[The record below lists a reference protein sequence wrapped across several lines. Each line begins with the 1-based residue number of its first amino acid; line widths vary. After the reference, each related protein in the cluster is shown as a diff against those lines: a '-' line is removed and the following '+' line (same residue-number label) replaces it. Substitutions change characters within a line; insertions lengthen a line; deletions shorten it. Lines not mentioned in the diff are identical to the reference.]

1 MESTSAIPALVAI
14 AALLAA
20 PAPASDFILA
30 ERGKPAEC
38 AIVVAGDA
46 GECVQYAAQ
55 ELRHF
60 VRETTGVE
68 LPIVAVATAVAT
80 EVEGQRSKVEGQ
92 AMGGPDAE
100 LPRKAIVLE
109 RLEGLESLDALE
121 NRGNLTLRGGGPDA
135 FRLHVEGERLR
146 IAGGGGRGVLYG
158 VYEVL
163 ERFAGCRW
171 YSSWHSRIPTLGR
184 IALPGDLDE
193 TQSPAFEMRE
203 PFWYDVRRHPEFEA
217 RLRANGHKWGGIAA
231 KYGGDDFRFGGGLAS
246 SHTFDVLLPPDKYFA
261 KHPEYYCMVDG
272 ERTLHGSRR
281 WGGWQPCLSNPDV
294 LRIVTS
300 NLLERMRKDPGARFY
315 GVSQMDNDNWCD
327 CPACRAIDEEEGSHA
342 GTVVRFVNAV
352 AEAVE
357 KEFPD
362 AIVETL
368 AYHWSRKPPKTR
380 LRHNVT
386 VCLCTS
392 GCDYAEP
399 LPSNPYRKN
408 VEFLDDIVEWG
419 RQTDRLYVWD
429 YTTDFRYFAIP
440 FPNAYAL
447 QDNIRFF
454 RDNGVRF
461 LFEQGDHVGFHAD
474 FAELKAWLLA
484 KWMWNPE
491 LPMRPLL
498 DDFFEGYYGAGAPF
512 VREWFE
518 AVHAAELARPRPDGP
533 DDERFMLGTA
543 AEIDNPAISD
553 DLLARGAA
561 LFRQAMEATADDPA
575 TSYNVR
581 MAAFAVDFLRLE
593 RMQPRP
599 DKLLWLASRP
609 PKETAYDLV
618 EASRLAQS
626 LLDRMDEARARL
638 GGAGI
643 ALSEDLP
650 RRHRRLVNEWRR
662 LAALAGAIE
671 PTASGVVE
679 ERDMA
684 LYREGSWG
692 RFADDPLA
700 GDGRAVRLSGT
711 HVEWAVQFELRN
723 IEFEPGATYRLRA
736 RIRVEKAPGAD
747 GTLRAFNTGV
757 YDPVAKEKRGA
768 IEPLLSDVGEGYAW
782 FDIATWEPVGRE
794 YFYLAPPAFDPDGK
808 SPVGAVWLDKL
819 EISRLD

>member
-1 MESTSAIPALVAI
+1 MKRVIPTLAV
-14 AALLAA
+14 LAA
-20 PAPASDFILA
+20 VALASARSPASDFILA

-68 LPIVAVATAVAT
+68 LSIVIGAEAPSPGLAVVRLPSGDNSKRTTASNLGATDLY
-80 EVEGQRSKVEGQ
+80 RS
-92 AMGGPDAE
+92 
-100 LPRKAIVLE
+100 
-109 RLEGLESLDALE
+109 
-121 NRGNLTLRGGGPDA
+121 PDA
-135 FRLHVEGERLR
+135 FRIAVSGDALR
-146 IAGGGGRGVLYG
+146 ISGGGERGVLYC

-171 YSSWHSRIPTLGR
+171 YSSWHSRIPKLDR
-184 IALPGDLDE
+184 ISLPDDLDE

-203 PFWYDVRRHPEFEA
+203 PFWHDVRRHPEFEA
-217 RLRANGHKWGGIAA
+217 RLRVNGHKWGTIAA
-231 KYGGDDFRFGGGLAS
+231 KYGGDNFRFGGGLPS
-246 SHTFDVLLPPDKYFA
+246 SHTFDVLLPPETYFA
-261 KHPEYYCMVDG
+261 DHPEYYCMVDG
-272 ERTLHGSRR
+272 KRTLHGSRR

-300 NLLERMRKDPGARFY
+300 NLLERIRKDPGAKFY

-327 CPACRAIDEEEGSHA
+327 CPVCRAIDEEEGSHA
-342 GTVVRFVNAV
+342 GTVIRFVNAV

-362 AIVETL
+362 AVVETL
-368 AYHWSRKPPKTR
+368 AYHWSRKPPAKTR
-380 LRHNVT
+380 LRRNVT

-399 LPSNPYRKN
+399 LPSNPYLKN

-447 QDNIRFF
+447 QGNIRFF

-553 DLLARGAA
+553 DLLARGVA
-561 LFRQAMEATADDPA
+561 LFRQAVEATADDPA

-581 MAAFAVDFLRLE
+581 MAAFAVDFMRLE

-609 PKETAYDLV
+609 PKETTYDLA

-626 LLDRMDEARARL
+626 LLDRMDEARAKL

-643 ALSEDLP
+643 ALSEDIP
-650 RRHRRLVNEWRR
+650 RRHKRLVNEWRR
-662 LAALAGAIE
+662 LAALAGAME

-692 RFADDPLA
+692 KFAADPLA
-700 GDGRAVRLSGT
+700 DDGRAVQLFGT

-747 GTLRAFNTGV
+747 GGLRAFNCGV
-757 YDPVAKEKRGA
+757 YDPVAKTKPGLS
-768 IEPLLSDVGEGYAW
+768 EPFLRDVADGYAW
-782 FDIATWEPVGRE
+782 HDIAVWKPTGGE
-794 YFYLAPPAFDPDGK
+794 YFYLAPPSAGVNGPA
-808 SPVGAVWLDKL
+808 VEAVWLDCIDL
-819 EISRLD
+819 SRVSESAR